1 MENVEK
7 IIVHRLSP
15 YAFLPTKGS
24 AGSAGYD
31 LYSAYACKV
40 PARGRALVM
49 TDIQVIRNFK
59 KGSCLAFAFM
69 VNFSVLLCYQLGINF
84 FFF

>member
-7 IIVHRLSP
+7 IIVNRLSP

-24 AGSAGYD
+24 VGAAGYD

-40 PARGRALVM
+40 PARDRALVM
-49 TDIQVIRNFK
+49 TDIQVIRKLKERVMLSLSLF
-59 KGSCLAFAFM
+59 G
-69 VNFSVLLCYQLGINF
+69 
-84 FFF
+84 

>member
-49 TDIQVIRNFK
+49 TDIQVIRKLTSIAK
-59 KGSCLAFAFM
+59 KKLA
-69 VNFSVLLCYQLGINF
+69 NSPSKILKSKG
-84 FFF
+84 